1 MDKQIAKVERR
12 VRGYWY
18 VDGSYELHLGLTTLI
33 MAVYSFL
40 QVKLNG
46 SGLGNLLILFLG
58 ILLVGGGG
66 ALVDRLIRAL
76 KEGVTFR
83 RSGYVSMRKEKSQ
96 PYPPDILIL
105 VVFLVVIMGA
115 ILFDWLDNFIPAKW
129 LPVLPGLVL
138 AAATGITALRTS
150 QARFYI
156 LAAVALLAGIALA
169 IIDNRQWDVRVNGGL
184 YFALMSLVLLVMGAY
199 TLWKYLRKNPLPAE
213 SSDEQ

>member
-138 AAATGITALRTS
+138 AAATGITALRSS

>member
-18 VDGSYELHLGLTTLI
+18 VDGTYELHLGLTTLI

-40 QVKLNG
+40 QVKSNG
-46 SGLGNLLILFLG
+46 SGLGNLLILFSG
-58 ILLVGGGG
+58 FLLIGGGG
-66 ALVDRLIRAL
+66 ALVDRLVRAL

-83 RSGYVSMRKEKSQ
+83 RSGYVSMRKKKSQ

-105 VVFLVVIMGA
+105 IVFLAVIMGA

-129 LPVLPGLVL
+129 LPILPGLVL
-138 AAATGITALRTS
+138 AAATGITAFRTS

-156 LAAVALLAGIALA
+156 LAAVCLLAGIALA
-169 IIDNRQWDVRVNGGL
+169 IIDNGQWDVWVNDGI
-184 YFALMSLVLLVMGAY
+184 YFALMSLVLLIMGAF
-199 TLWKYLRKNPLPAE
+199 TLRKYLRKNPLPAE
-213 SSDEQ
+213 TPDEQ